1 MGRPVTTVESAAQDR
16 EATQGVRRRDRST
29 LAKGGALNLVGMGLY
44 GALNFGLI
52 VIVTR
57 RLGATGAGAFI
68 EAIGVFNIL
77 TKTALLGADTGLLRF
92 VPQLRAS
99 HQPEHLGQV
108 FRTALWPV
116 VILGSLAGLLV
127 FALAHPLADLISTRG
142 GTAQLETYLRV
153 MAPFIPA
160 GAAYLVLESGARSL
174 GTMVP
179 SLMVERIARP
189 FLQPAAFLL
198 VVSAG
203 LGSVAVGLSWAA
215 PTGLALVPMAVW
227 VVVLVRRARSVDRA
241 AAGVELSPSPTVESS
256 DLVRQFWR
264 FSVPR
269 AFGGMFQV
277 LVIWLDA
284 ILIGALASTREAG
297 IYGATTRWLIIG
309 SFAAIAI
316 MQAIGPQISYVLARR
331 EQARAKHLF
340 EVSTA
345 WQILVAFP
353 PYITVMVF
361 APVLLKAF
369 GTGFESGRSTLLI
382 LGFANLFAAACGPV
396 EVVLLMTGRSTLN
409 LIDSAI
415 SLAVNIGLNV
425 LLVPS
430 MGITGAA
437 IAWAASLFVSNAVP
451 MIQVWTSTGLHPYG
465 RIWGHAFVIG
475 AAVAA
480 AEGVAALL
488 FGQTLAGLLA
498 GVALASGT
506 LVASLTY
513 FRDELEIADLL
524 AAVRRRQARA
534 QTGEAE
540 MGLTP

>member
-1 MGRPVTTVESAAQDR
+1 MGRTVTTVDSAARDK
-16 EATQGVRRRDRST
+16 EATQGVRRRDRSA

-92 VPQLRAS
+92 VPQLRAH
-99 HQPEHLGQV
+99 HQPEHLGRI

-116 VILGSLAGLLV
+116 VILGSLAGLSL
-127 FALAHPLADLISTRG
+127 FILARPLAELIATRG

-160 GAAYLVLESGARSL
+160 GAAYLVLESGARGL

-179 SLMVERIARP
+179 SLVVERIARP
-189 FLQPAAFLL
+189 FLQPAAFLV

-203 LGSVAVGLSWAA
+203 LGSVAIGLSWAA
-215 PTGLALVPMAVW
+215 PADLALVPMALW
-227 VVVLVRRARSVDRA
+227 VVALVRRAGQVDRA
-241 AAGVELSPSPTVESS
+241 ANSVELSPAATSEPA
-256 DLVRQFWR
+256 DLRRQFWH
-264 FSVPR
+264 FSAPR

-309 SFAAIAI
+309 SFASIAI
-316 MQAIGPQISYVLARR
+316 MQAIGPQISYVLARN
-331 EQARAKHLF
+331 EHGRAKHLF
-340 EVSTA
+340 EISTS

-353 PYITVMVF
+353 AFITVMVF

-369 GTGFESGRSTLLI
+369 GTGFGSGRNTLLI
-382 LGFANLFAAACGPV
+382 LGVANLFAAACGSV

-409 LIDSAI
+409 LIDSAS
-415 SLAVNIGLNV
+415 SLAVNIVLNLV
-425 LLVPS
+425 LVPKL
-430 MGITGAA
+430 GITGAA
-437 IAWAASLFVSNAVP
+437 VAWAASLFVSNAVP
-451 MIQVWTSTGLHPYG
+451 MVQVWTATGLHPFG
-465 RIWGHAFVIG
+465 RIWGHALAIG
-475 AAVAA
+475 AAVAV
-480 AEGVAALL
+480 AELATALVL
-488 FGQTLAGLLA
+488 GQTLAGLLV
-498 GVALASGT
+498 GVLVASGT
-506 LVASLTY
+506 LVASVAY
-513 FRDELEIADLL
+513 FRDDLEVADLL
-524 AAVRRRQARA
+524 AAMRPRQGRA
-534 QTGEAE
+534 QSREAG
-540 MGLTP
+540 MGLAP